1 LPDLLDLSAQVT
13 QQRFG
18 EVVGVSHQAVSDA
31 LRRGVLPENGTSG
44 AWLLAYCGHLRE
56 AAAGRATNG
65 DLDLASERAAL
76 AKAQREKIEMQN
88 AVTRGELAPVALLEQ
103 VLTATASRVAG
114 ILDAIPGMVRRRVPQ
129 LSADDIVL
137 VAEEVARARNTVAG
151 MRLVDV
157 DVELDDDVR
166 EDAVDV

>member
-1 LPDLLDLSAQVT
+1 LLDLTAQIT

-18 EVVGVSHQAVSDA
+18 EVVGVSQQAVSD
-31 LRRGVLPENGTSG
+31 LVRRGVLSEIAPAG

-56 AAAGRATNG
+56 VAAGRATSG

-103 VLTATASRVAG
+103 VLSATASRVAG

-157 DVELDDDVR
+157 DVEIEHDAA
-166 EDAVDV
+166 EDPVDV